1 MRASVGT
8 FSPMTVSSSPRMYH
22 ILYPQVWFLFDFAVT
37 ILYVELLIHIKCQ
50 RYHPYPKNYCLC
62 THKVTSLL
70 FVGPGSQ
77 TSKDEGRGPGQ
88 SGEIL
93 GLKRPYDVMEG
104 GISRGLPMRES
115 LSAANCE
122 GKKGLSVNYHVRH
135 NNDVERSLITYY
147 GLKSCCSYSS
157 VSILGLIGRAMP
169 HDRDSPHHTPYKD
182 VHHIRGSISQG
193 GIQLKQRHAILIFL
207 FFFFLTFSMLTCGSM

>member
-1 MRASVGT
+1 MQKSNFHFLSPQGTPADVLYKGTITRLITEDSASRAEREREDVLPKGHVLYEGISGHILTYDREFITLDV
-8 FSPMTVSSSPRMYH
+8 SYSVSS
-22 ILYPQVWFLFDFAVT
+22 VWFLLDFAIT

-77 TSKDEGRGPGQ
+77 SSKDEGRGPGQ

-122 GKKGLSVNYHVRH
+122 GKIGLSVTYHV
-135 NNDVERSLITYY
+135 
-147 GLKSCCSYSS
+147 
-157 VSILGLIGRAMP
+157 
-169 HDRDSPHHTPYKD
+169 
-182 VHHIRGSISQG
+182 
-193 GIQLKQRHAILIFL
+193 
-207 FFFFLTFSMLTCGSM
+207 